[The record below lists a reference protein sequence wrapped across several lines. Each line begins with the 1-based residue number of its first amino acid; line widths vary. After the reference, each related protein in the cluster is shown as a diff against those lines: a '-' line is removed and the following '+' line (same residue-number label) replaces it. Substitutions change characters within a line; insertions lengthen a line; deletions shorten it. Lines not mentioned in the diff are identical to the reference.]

1 MPNSLGMLG
10 KKIGMTRLYD
20 ENGCAIG
27 VTALEIGPCVVLQV
41 KTLETDG
48 YSAIQLG
55 FDSRRESRMKKPAI
69 GHAKAAGQEGGF
81 YHIKE
86 FRVSDSSQ
94 YQIGQTLTMED
105 LFKVG
110 DLIDI
115 SGTSKGKGF
124 QGSIKRHNFRSGPS
138 GHGSKHHR
146 APGSIGCSATPSKVV
161 KGKKMPGQMGNARVS
176 KKNLIIIDIRTEDN
190 VMVVKGSVPGSKQGL
205 IQLYTK

>member
-1 MPNSLGMLG
+1 MPKTLGLLG
-10 KKIGMTRLYD
+10 KKLGMTRLYD
-20 ENGCAIG
+20 ENGRAIG
-27 VTALEIGPCVVLQV
+27 VTALEIGPCIVLQV
-41 KTLETDG
+41 KTNESDG

-55 FDSRRESRMKKPAI
+55 FGSKRESRMKKPAI
-69 GHAKAAGQEGGF
+69 GHSKAAGQEGGF

-86 FRVSDSSQ
+86 FRVDDTGQ
-94 YQIGQTLTMED
+94 YQVGQTLSMDD

-115 SGTSKGKGF
+115 AGTSKGKGF

-161 KGKKMPGQMGNARVS
+161 KGKKMPGQMGNVRVS
-176 KKNLIIIDIRTEDN
+176 KKNLIIIDIRSEDN

-205 IQLYTK
+205 VQLYTK